1 MISQAHLLDHSPRVP
16 RPMARRTIPF
26 TQRGKPATA
35 HALPLP
41 MMAFDP
47 QGPAIDD
54 AGHLAADV
62 ANRAAGFASG
72 VDTPVAAPAID
83 PLTLMRDVV
92 RETAGVYT
100 LKGAGDGMQDA
111 LVAEGDVVMLQR
123 ADIVGHGELAA
134 VRLRHEGVT
143 KLRRVYFENG
153 RIRLQPD
160 NRRYPPAIVPRD
172 QVEIQGRVIAIVRQ
186 GAGA

>member
-41 MMAFDP
+41 MAFDP
-47 QGPAIDD
+47 EGPEIDD
-54 AGHLAADV
+54 AGHLADDV
-62 ANRAAGFASG
+62 ASRAVGFAAGVNTS
-72 VDTPVAAPAID
+72 VAAPTID

-134 VRLRHEGVT
+134 VRLRHEGVI

-186 GAGA
+186 AAGV